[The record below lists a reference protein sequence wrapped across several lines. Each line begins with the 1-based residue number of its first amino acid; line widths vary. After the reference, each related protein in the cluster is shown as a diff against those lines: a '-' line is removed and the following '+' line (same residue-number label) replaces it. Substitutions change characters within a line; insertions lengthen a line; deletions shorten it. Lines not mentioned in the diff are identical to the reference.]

1 VRLNEVA
8 WLNNVQN
15 TQLFS
20 LNGSLFITLGANWDG
35 SAPKLKYFFQL
46 SFLHVGIFL
55 CEKDSLSA
63 RGRLEKQ
70 SNCTVYTE
78 NLSFA
83 IVEKNTIKLKNTD
96 TAVKAKSRHCRIKM
110 WQPRWFCTNTVY
122 IDPFKVHKLTLKACV
137 KHRPL
142 SFITIGDQYIAAFHF

>member
-1 VRLNEVA
+1 MCTYRWLLGKKHISSVKLVRRVCCREQIYIFINHIVQLNEVA

-20 LNGSLFITLGANWDG
+20 LNGSLFITPWANWDG

-70 SNCTVYTE
+70 SNCTVHCIHWKPFVITCR
-78 NLSFA
+78 
-83 IVEKNTIKLKNTD
+83 KKHDKIKKHWYGSESQ
-96 TAVKAKSRHCRIKM
+96 K
-110 WQPRWFCTNTVY
+110 Q
-122 IDPFKVHKLTLKACV
+122 TLLDKDVATSV
-137 KHRPL
+137 IL
-142 SFITIGDQYIAAFHF
+142 Y